1 MDVDIVDKDGKPLPI
16 SRIMLHHIVFLN
28 AGDSAFP
35 RHDQTCGTFTMWDSV
50 ATLPAVAER
59 FYAAGEERAQMQ
71 LPPGYG
77 YRIEK
82 DDTWIITYMLMNHR
96 QLPDKAYI
104 QYHMTIETGTPLQ
117 SVTPYWLDIDNCMV
131 DPIYNIPGRGRQGSV
146 DTRSRSWTIPTAGRL
161 VSGLGHMH
169 GGGKQLTVT
178 EPTCGGREL
187 ARFDPTWGLPGHPFY
202 HVRPVLHEP
211 GPINMTRMETPTG
224 IPLAA
229 GDRIT
234 LNSSYDDALP
244 HVRVM
249 GISVLYIA
257 PDPTITQ
264 PCGAIPGDVSYTQR
278 PPGRAVSPRFVIPLT
293 GIDPRT
299 GKAFTISAPPGKRI
313 VLKSGT
319 TIEVK
324 GFQFGVAN
332 AKVKRG
338 ARLRWRLGDDV
349 PHNVTLADGPTGFGS
364 KNLDNGRTYT
374 QRFTRPGIY
383 RIFCALHPV
392 QMTETV
398 VVK

>member
-1 MDVDIVDKDGKPLPI
+1 
-16 SRIMLHHIVFLN
+16 
-28 AGDSAFP
+28 
-35 RHDQTCGTFTMWDSV
+35 
-50 ATLPAVAER
+50 
-59 FYAAGEERAQMQ
+59 
-71 LPPGYG
+71 
-77 YRIEK
+77 
-82 DDTWIITYMLMNHR
+82 
-96 QLPDKAYI
+96 
-104 QYHMTIETGTPLQ
+104 
-117 SVTPYWLDIDNCMV
+117 
-131 DPIYNIPGRGRQGSV
+131 
-146 DTRSRSWTIPTAGRL
+146 
-161 VSGLGHMH
+161 MH
-169 GGGKQLTVT
+169 GGGKQLTLT

-234 LNSSYDDALP
+234 LNSAYDDALP

-257 PDPTITQ
+257 PDPAVTQ

-398 VVK
+398 VVR